1 MIHRRRDSPVAFAAL
16 AGAGTIWGASFVIGK
31 VALVELSVPH
41 LMLYRFV
48 FASIAFVPLLV
59 HSRPRLERR
68 DWSVVAIAAVVGV
81 PVQFLLQFE
90 GLARTTASHAALM
103 IGTAPVLVAIAAFIV
118 LRERLRPVAWLALVA
133 STAGVALIVMQ
144 TGTHASGRS
153 AQPTLAGDALVLTSM
168 FAAVVWIL
176 VSKQLMVRHSAV
188 AVSGV
193 ITITGTVALAAW
205 VFARDGLPPTALTTK
220 TWLAVGSLGLIAT
233 TLSTVLWN
241 WGLAHT
247 DAGKAGAFINLE
259 PVVGAALGVWLLHES
274 LGTNAVLGGML
285 IVAGAL
291 VVGLEAKQQVG
302 SKKAGR
308 AAGA

>member
-1 MIHRRRDSPVAFAAL
+1 L
-16 AGAGTIWGASFVIGK
+16 K
-31 VALVELSVPH
+31 
-41 LMLYRFV
+41 
-48 FASIAFVPLLV
+48 
-59 HSRPRLERR
+59 
-68 DWSVVAIAAVVGV
+68 
-81 PVQFLLQFE
+81 
-90 GLARTTASHAALM
+90 
-103 IGTAPVLVAIAAFIV
+103 
-118 LRERLRPVAWLALVA
+118 PVAWFALIA

-144 TGTHASGRS
+144 TGAHAPGR
-153 AQPTLAGDALVLTSM
+153 AAPPTLAGDALVLASM

-188 AVSGV
+188 VVSGV

-205 VFARDGLPPTALTTK
+205 VIARDGLPPTALATE
-220 TWLAVGSLGLIAT
+220 TWLAVASLGLIAT

-274 LGTNAVLGGML
+274 LGATAVLGGVL

-291 VVGLEAKQQVG
+291 VVGAQRG
-302 SKKAGR
+302 
-308 AAGA
+308 

>member
-1 MIHRRRDSPVAFAAL
+1 MITRRRDAPIAFASLTA
-16 AGAGTIWGASFVIGK
+16 AGTIWGASFVLGK

-41 LMLYRFV
+41 LMLYRFI
-48 FASIAFVPLLV
+48 FASIGFAPLLLWA
-59 HSRPRLERR
+59 RPQLDRR
-68 DWSVVAIAAVVGV
+68 DWRTVGIAALVGV

-103 IGTAPVLVAIAAFIV
+103 IGTAPVLVAIAAFVV
-118 LRERLRPVAWLALVA
+118 LGERLRPVAWFALIA

-144 TGTHASGRS
+144 TGHAPAAGSPE
-153 AQPTLAGDALVLTSM
+153 PTLVGDALVLVSM
-168 FAAVVWIL
+168 LAAVVWIL
-176 VSKQLMVRHSAV
+176 VSKQLMERHSAV
-188 AVSGV
+188 VVSGV
-193 ITITGTVALAAW
+193 ITVTGTLMLAIW
-205 VFARDGLPPTALTTK
+205 VLLRDGLPPATLAPG
-220 TWLAVGSLGLIAT
+220 TWLAVGALGLIAT

-274 LGTNAVLGGML
+274 LGASATLGGVL

-291 VVGLEAKQQVG
+291 IVGWPRTWR
-302 SKKAGR
+302 R
-308 AAGA
+308 ARFRSAARQ

>member
-16 AGAGTIWGASFVIGK
+16 AAAGTIWGASFVLGK
-31 VALVELSVPH
+31 VALVELSVPY

-68 DWSVVAIAAVVGV
+68 DWGAVAIAAVIGV

-103 IGTAPVLVAIAAFIV
+103 IGTAPVLVAIAAFVV
-118 LRERLRPVAWLALVA
+118 LRERLGPVAWFALVA

-144 TGTHASGRS
+144 TGPSASGHV
-153 AQPTLAGDALVLTSM
+153 AQPTLAGDVLVLTSM

-193 ITITGTVALAAW
+193 ITITGTMVLAAW
-205 VFARDGLPPTALTTK
+205 VIARDGLPPATLTTS
-220 TWLAVGSLGLIAT
+220 TWLAVVSLGLIAT

-274 LGTNAVLGGML
+274 LGATAVLGGIL

-291 VVGLEAKQQVG
+291 VVGTQRSEETHER
-302 SKKAGR
+302 SPGR
-308 AAGA
+308 S

>member
-1 MIHRRRDSPVAFAAL
+1 VIHRRRDSPIAFAAL
-16 AGAGTIWGASFVIGK
+16 AAAGTIWGASFVIGK
-31 VALVELSVPH
+31 IALVELSVPH

-68 DWSVVAIAAVVGV
+68 DWGVVAIAAVIGV

-103 IGTAPVLVAIAAFIV
+103 IGTAPVLVAIAAFVV
-118 LRERLRPVAWLALVA
+118 LRERLRPVAWFALIA

-144 TGTHASGRS
+144 TGASPSGRA

-176 VSKQLMVRHSAV
+176 VSKRLMIRYSAV

-205 VFARDGLPPTALTTK
+205 VIARDGLPPTALTTS

-274 LGTNAVLGGML
+274 LGASAVLGGIL

-291 VVGLEAKQQVG
+291 VVGMQRSRETHERSPEA
-302 SKKAGR
+302 R
-308 AAGA
+308 

>member
-16 AGAGTIWGASFVIGK
+16 AGAGTIWGASFVLGK
-31 VALVELSVPH
+31 VALLELSVPH

-48 FASIAFVPLLV
+48 FASMAFVPLLV
-59 HSRPRLERR
+59 HARPRLERR
-68 DWSVVAIAAVVGV
+68 DWSAVAIAAIVGV

-118 LRERLRPVAWLALVA
+118 LRERLKPVAWFALIA

-144 TGTHASGRS
+144 TGAHAPGR
-153 AQPTLAGDALVLTSM
+153 AAPPTLAGDALVLTSM

-188 AVSGV
+188 VVSGV

-205 VFARDGLPPTALTTK
+205 VIARDGLPPTALATE
-220 TWLAVGSLGLIAT
+220 TWLAVASLGLIAT

-274 LGTNAVLGGML
+274 LGTTAVLGGVL

-291 VVGLEAKQQVG
+291 VVGTQRG
-302 SKKAGR
+302 
-308 AAGA
+308 

>member
-1 MIHRRRDSPVAFAAL
+1 MIGRRRDAPIAFAAL
-16 AGAGTIWGASFVIGK
+16 AGAGTIWGASFVLGK
-31 VALVELSVPH
+31 IALTELSVPH

-59 HSRPRLERR
+59 HSPPRLERR
-68 DWSVVAIAAVVGV
+68 DWRNVAVAAVIGV

-90 GLARTTASHAALM
+90 GLSRTTASHAALM
-103 IGTAPVLVAIAAFIV
+103 IGTAPVLVAVAAFAV
-118 LRERLRPVAWLALVA
+118 LRERLRPIAWVALIA
-133 STAGVALIVMQ
+133 STLGVALIVMH
-144 TGTHASGRS
+144 TGDSGSS
-153 AQPTLAGDALVLTSM
+153 AAARPTLAGDMLVLTSM

-176 VSKQLMVRHSAV
+176 VSKQLMVRHSSV

-205 VFARDGLPPTALTTK
+205 VVARDGLPPIALTAN

-233 TLSTVLWN
+233 TLRTVLWN

-259 PVVGAALGVWLLHES
+259 PVIGAALGVWLLHES
-274 LGTNAVLGGML
+274 LGTTAVLGGVL

-291 VVGLEAKQQVG
+291 VVGLQR
-302 SKKAGR
+302 S
-308 AAGA
+308 